1 MVEDIHNR
9 VKTLDRNTD
18 RYISKLFADDQEDA
32 RRFINDLLAQG
43 YSAGRVDKYLS
54 SLVSISRMLNASFND
69 AKETDIKRYVAQ
81 LEKSE
86 YAEWT
91 KHDSKIILRVYLRYL
106 GKGDI
111 ITWMKVKPP
120 KNGKLPEEV
129 LAEDEIKGMAE
140 AAYTSRD
147 KAFILSFYES
157 GTRIG
162 EFLPMKLKHVSFDK
176 YGTVFRVTGKT
187 GDRRIRLVAS
197 TLSLQAWINEH
208 PPKNNPD
215 AYLWCKTPAP
225 NNPKWKNNHLSYG
238 FIGRLLNELAVKA
251 EIRKA
256 VNPHAFRHS
265 RATFMAKHLKE
276 PEMREFFGWGRDS
289 EMPAVSMCT

>member
-91 KHDSKIILRVYLRYL
+91 KHDSKIILRFYLRYL

-111 ITWMKVKPP
+111 ITWMKIKPP
-120 KNGKLPEEV
+120 KNGKLSTHPN
-129 LAEDEIKGMAE
+129 
-140 AAYTSRD
+140 
-147 KAFILSFYES
+147 
-157 GTRIG
+157 
-162 EFLPMKLKHVSFDK
+162 
-176 YGTVFRVTGKT
+176 FR
-187 GDRRIRLVAS
+187 R
-197 TLSLQAWINEH
+197 
-208 PPKNNPD
+208 
-215 AYLWCKTPAP
+215 YL
-225 NNPKWKNNHLSYG
+225 
-238 FIGRLLNELAVKA
+238 
-251 EIRKA
+251 
-256 VNPHAFRHS
+256 
-265 RATFMAKHLKE
+265 
-276 PEMREFFGWGRDS
+276 
-289 EMPAVSMCT
+289 